1 MAGRRKYARKGVRK
15 YKKRSYN
22 RKRRYSGHR
31 RNSKIH
37 YFTRTVMDEF
47 SVLATGFRN
56 ENTMVMNSTVRLA
69 DLDNVQE
76 YKDLFDSYKIKG
88 IQKKFIFNRNAATAG
103 QQTIP
108 TQMPHL
114 IIVRD
119 TNDNSALANLEEA
132 MQYQSFKSKVLSCD
146 YPVSIYFRPV
156 PSLAYRNRWLST
168 SADSSVTMY
177 GLKVATDSAIVAGG
191 PEIGILRV
199 YTKYYMSFKSV
210 I

>member
-22 RKRRYSGHR
+22 RKRNYNRNR
-31 RNSKIH
+31 RNTKIH
-37 YFTRTVMDEF
+37 YFSRTIMEEF

-56 ENTMVMNSTVRLA
+56 EGTMGMATTVCLN
-69 DLDNVQE
+69 DLDNAHE
-76 YKDLFDSYKIKG
+76 YKDLFDSFKIKA
-88 IQKKFIFNRNAATAG
+88 ISKKFIFNRNSSNTG
-103 QQTIP
+103 QQTVP
-108 TQMPHL
+108 QQMPHL
-114 IIVRD
+114 ITVRD
-119 TNDNSALANLEEA
+119 YNDTAVLANLEEA

-146 YPVSIYFRPV
+146 YPITVYFRPT
-156 PSLAYRNRWLST
+156 PGIAYRGRWLST
-168 SADSSVTMY
+168 STDASVVHY
-177 GLKVATDSAIVAGG
+177 GIKVATDSAIVAGG